1 MIYMDNAAT
10 TRPYEEA
17 LSTFEKVNR
26 TYYFNTA
33 SIHQE
38 GRNADKL
45 LEASRKQ
52 ILNLLDLEGFE
63 CVFTSGATESNNI
76 AIQSVLKKKKQ
87 FGRTVLMS
95 ELEHPSVLNTVEAM
109 KAEGFDVKYIRTTAD
124 GQVNLESLK
133 ELLDGDVVFV
143 TVMAVNNITG
153 AIQPVAEI
161 ADLLKDYP
169 KVHFHVDATQ
179 AAGKIKM
186 NFSGVDTL
194 SLSAHKFH
202 GLKGA
207 GALLAKQVKS
217 LDPVYYGGGHEFN
230 IRSGTV
236 NLGAI
241 AAMAKALRISVQDME
256 KNHER
261 ISGYSEHLR
270 KAVTGLPSIHLQPG
284 GVPHIV
290 NISFEGAQ
298 GEVIVNALG
307 ARDIMVSTT
316 SACASKLA
324 SLNETLMAMNNKAAV
339 VKGSIRISYSNFTTD
354 EEADMLIEALKGVHK
369 EIGGVL
375 K

>member
-1 MIYMDNAAT
+1 MDNAAT

>member
-17 LSTFEKVNR
+17 LETFEQVNR
-26 TYYFNTA
+26 TYYYNTA
-33 SIHQE
+33 SIHQA
-38 GRNADKL
+38 GRKADQL

-52 ILNLLDLEGFE
+52 ILALLKLDSYE
-63 CVFTSGATESNNI
+63 CVLTSGATESNNI
-76 AIQSVLKKKKQ
+76 AIQSVLKKKKP
-87 FGRTVLMS
+87 FGRTVLIS
-95 ELEHPSVLNTVEAM
+95 ELEHPSVINAVEAM
-109 KAEGFDVKYIRTTAD
+109 KAEGFDVKYIKTTTH
-124 GQVNLESLK
+124 GQVDLKSLE
-133 ELLDGDVVFV
+133 ELLDNDVVFI

-153 AIQPVAEI
+153 AVQPVSEI
-161 ADLLKDYP
+161 ASLLEDYP

-179 AAGKIKM
+179 AIGKLKM
-186 NFSGVDTL
+186 NFDGVDTL

-207 GALLAKQVKS
+207 GALIAKQIKS
-217 LDPVYYGGGHEFN
+217 LAPVSYGGGHEYN

-236 NLGAI
+236 NLGAV
-241 AAMAKALRISVQDME
+241 AAMAKALRISVANIDENQ
-256 KNHER
+256 KR
-261 ISGYSEHLR
+261 ISGYSGRLR
-270 KAVTGLPSIHLQPG
+270 SAAAGLSSVHLQPG

-298 GEVIVNALG
+298 GEVVVNALS

-324 SLNETLMAMNNKAAV
+324 TLNETLMAMKNKVTV
-339 VKGSIRISYSNFTTD
+339 VKGSIRISFSNFTTD
-354 EEADMLIEALKGVHK
+354 EEVDILIEALNGVHK